1 MEKESKEKT
10 EKMVLKDTQ
19 EQKAYAFAEYSCRDF
34 VEVLAG
40 KAPVP
45 GGGGA
50 SALAGAVGMALGHM
64 VGSLTVG
71 KKKYAEVEEEIIQC
85 MKEAK
90 EISDEL
96 LFLVEEDARSFEPLS
111 RAYSLPKST
120 KEEQEKREQVMAA
133 ALQEACVVPLKIM
146 ETCARA
152 IDLIETFEKKGS
164 VMALS
169 DAGVGAV
176 LLKSALQGASLNIT
190 INTKS
195 MKDRKMAE
203 NLNRKADSLRETYE
217 KKADDIF
224 LKVRERLQ

>member
-1 MEKESKEKT
+1 
-10 EKMVLKDTQ
+10 MVP
-19 EQKAYAFAEYSCRDF
+19 F
-34 VEVLAG
+34 
-40 KAPVP
+40 
-45 GGGGA
+45 
-50 SALAGAVGMALGHM
+50 
-64 VGSLTVG
+64 
-71 KKKYAEVEEEIIQC
+71 
-85 MKEAK
+85 
-90 EISDEL
+90 
-96 LFLVEEDARSFEPLS
+96 
-111 RAYSLPKST
+111 
-120 KEEQEKREQVMAA
+120 
-133 ALQEACVVPLKIM
+133 KIM

-152 IDLIETFEKKGS
+152 INLIETFEKKGS